1 MNTISFPGLGNFEIT
16 MDRIAISF
24 FGINIHW
31 YGIIIATGFLL
42 AVVLA
47 LKTAKKY
54 DIDPDKIIDL
64 VLVAAP
70 ISIIT
75 ARLYYVVLNLGYY
88 LERPSEIIMIWRG
101 GLAIYGGLIG
111 ALITT
116 FIFCKVNKINPFK
129 LIDFGIPYFILA
141 QAIGRWGNFVNQEA
155 FGSNTSLPWGMTGN
169 LIRQELEKLKN
180 SNFMVDPSLPVHPT
194 FLYESLWNLGAFLIL
209 IWYRKRK
216 KLDGEVF
223 FLYMI
228 LYGIGRAW
236 IEGLRMD
243 SLMLGS
249 LRFSQVLAIVFAVAC
264 SIAFVVLRKK
274 RAAQVLANQEDEPSK
289 YSAVLQKMKEIDES
303 AVNKNDSI

>member
-16 MDRIAISF
+16 MDRIAISL
-24 FGINIHW
+24 FGIEVHW
-31 YGIIIATGFLL
+31 YGIIIAMGFLL

-47 LKTAKKY
+47 LKNAKKY

-70 ISIIT
+70 VAIIV
-75 ARLYYVVLNLGYY
+75 ARLYYVVLKLEYY
-88 LERPSEIIMIWRG
+88 LQKPSEIIMIWHG

-116 FIFCKVNKINPFK
+116 FIFCKANKINPLK

-155 FGSNTSLPWGMTGN
+155 FGSNTNLPWGMTGN
-169 LIRQELEKLKN
+169 LIKEELKN
-180 SNFMVDPSLPVHPT
+180 LKDSNVMVDPSLPVHPT
-194 FLYESLWNLGAFLIL
+194 FLYESLWNLGAFVLL
-209 IWYRKRK
+209 IWFRKRK
-216 KLDGEVF
+216 KHNGEVF

-243 SLMLGS
+243 SLMLGNI
-249 LRFSQVLAIVFAVAC
+249 RFSQVLAIVFVVAFT
-264 SIAFVVLRKK
+264 IAFIVLRKK
-274 RAAQVLANQEDEPSK
+274 RAVVLATQEDEPSK
-289 YSAVLQKMKEIDES
+289 YSAVLQKMKELDET
-303 AVNKNDSI
+303 AINKNDTI